1 MIRGITWTHIQSVWN
16 HSGPSEVPYSAKQS
30 LVRNFFCCFLQ
41 QTGSR
46 ESQNSSADR
55 QGDRMSVTMMIWI
68 SKFELLIPKWTHCQ
82 EETGVR
88 NKHANSRPH
97 KKFSASQT
105 IAEKHCQQRTYKKI
119 LKIDYIALYT
129 GRVDY

>member
-1 MIRGITWTHIQSVWN
+1 MIRGITWTHIISLE
-16 HSGPSEVPYSAKQS
+16 SFRSFRGPLFCKTVNGQD
-30 LVRNFFCCFLQ
+30 FFLLFLTVNRFQ
-41 QTGSR
+41 R
-46 ESQNSSADR
+46 IQNSSADR
-55 QGDRMSVTMMIWI
+55 QGDRMSMTMMIWI